1 MLWNCKGKKNQTHFQ
16 TCTELNDLFQIIT
29 GMPLFSKLTNQI
41 TFTFFIKR
49 LKEIGESSF
58 FTYWNSNLDSNVL
71 QTNDFGGI
79 LTET

>member
-1 MLWNCKGKKNQTHFQ
+1 MIHKLNKFRGMLWNCKGKKKQTHFQ
-16 TCTELNDLFQIIT
+16 TCTELHDLFQIIT

-58 FTYWNSNLDSNVL
+58 FTY
-71 QTNDFGGI
+71 
-79 LTET
+79 

>member
-41 TFTFFIKR
+41 TLILHFL
-49 LKEIGESSF
+49 LKG
-58 FTYWNSNLDSNVL
+58 
-71 QTNDFGGI
+71 
-79 LTET
+79 